1 MYDTNQGMERI
12 VKTKFMVV
20 IKHVCKVT
28 GVKFVAIEKLK
39 VRHQDRVDYGVGDVD
54 RKSSGNEDSP
64 KILVDREQKV

>member
-1 MYDTNQGMERI
+1 M
-12 VKTKFMVV
+12 
-20 IKHVCKVT
+20 T

-64 KILVDREQKV
+64 KILVGREQKV